1 MHVVHHILGME
12 LILTISVTDISKN
25 IHSIDYKAIF
35 EAKTT
40 TRIFS
45 ISIEERFH
53 LWLKSWWRKCQDPE
67 LISYEG
73 LMHLNLLFGF
83 VQLQQYGTKL
93 IIFT

>member
-53 LWLKSWWRKCQDPE
+53 LWLKS
-67 LISYEG
+67 
-73 LMHLNLLFGF
+73 
-83 VQLQQYGTKL
+83 
-93 IIFT
+93 